1 MKITVICVGKIK
13 EKYFVSAVDEYKKRL
28 GKYSK
33 LEIIEVEDERTIENT
48 SDSVRMQIKKKEG
61 QRILRYLKEDAYII
75 VLAIEGR
82 MVDSIEPVS
91 YAHLDVYKRQIF

>member
-33 LEIIEVEDERTIENT
+33 FIVTLRGVGFRFEVE
-48 SDSVRMQIKKKEG
+48 
-61 QRILRYLKEDAYII
+61 
-75 VLAIEGR
+75 
-82 MVDSIEPVS
+82 
-91 YAHLDVYKRQIF
+91 